1 MNKAFKDYY
10 DAIEVDE
17 ELFEKEISHK
27 KRYYQYGIIALSFIM
42 IFVSLQLFEKS
53 AYQFGIMAFQ
63 DESYCPISKSKQ
75 TLDYY
80 LFHQDITQ
88 SDDVNVKQIE
98 SDFIHRYVK
107 GNPPFIDSYLTYNDD
122 QSILYGYV
130 TTSYFT
136 IHLQDENVSKIRIHN
151 TTEDRIKIINGQ
163 KTYFDDITLSYKDY
177 QKYQQSN
184 NSLKVI
190 WIPDSL
196 AKYQNGDGDYSSIT
210 DNLIFEVIY
219 KDKTSD
225 IFTIDIHFNEKGQM
239 TVSKRKGKIKN
250 IQKAKDE
257 LETYSQLKNHE
268 LYLAIKDIL
277 PQAIIDELSIHGY
290 IYQSNQFV
298 QIKNDKDNPTLRL
311 DFEFD
316 DHHKLMSYVSK
327 EYGFVG
333 DMQVSVVKDPVSLI
347 HTFQTIFF
355 DCQQDLQQTT
365 LPSRYEG
372 GDYIA
377 YRDQDYVYVVQQEK
391 SMIVRCMK
399 LEENE

>member
-333 DMQVSVVKDPVSLI
+333 DMQVSVVKDPVSII

-355 DCQQDLQQTT
+355 DCQQDL
-365 LPSRYEG
+365 
-372 GDYIA
+372 
-377 YRDQDYVYVVQQEK
+377 
-391 SMIVRCMK
+391 
-399 LEENE
+399 